1 MVFIFALRL
10 LCYYIARELVAN
22 FSLGILI
29 LVVRRFVNFI
39 VDISVSVSV
48 NLM

>member
-29 LVVRRFVNFI
+29 VVRRFVNFI